1 MYFYQRVAQNS
12 FFHSDWGLLV
22 TKAIRCLIQ
31 KVNILIFYGLNN
43 KSTNSKI

>member
-22 TKAIRCLIQ
+22 TKAI
-31 KVNILIFYGLNN
+31 KVFD
-43 KSTNSKI
+43 TNSQYFDILWTEQ